1 MLSKHVP
8 TSSDSST
15 QKFKSRKQ
23 FRQLL
28 LSLRGPDKL
37 ADGQIDGLTD
47 SVLKWPSAL
56 SGLQRNEATLVC
68 IPFPEYARLRHRYVH
83 WEKPWIDDRLSSK
96 LSTNKLIFK
105 SYL

>member
-83 WEKPWIDDRLSSK
+83 
-96 LSTNKLIFK
+96 
-105 SYL
+105 

>member
-1 MLSKHVP
+1 M
-8 TSSDSST
+8 
-15 QKFKSRKQ
+15 
-23 FRQLL
+23 L

-37 ADGQIDGLTD
+37 ADGQIDGRTDGRTDERTD

-83 WEKPWIDDRLSSK
+83 
-96 LSTNKLIFK
+96 
-105 SYL
+105 